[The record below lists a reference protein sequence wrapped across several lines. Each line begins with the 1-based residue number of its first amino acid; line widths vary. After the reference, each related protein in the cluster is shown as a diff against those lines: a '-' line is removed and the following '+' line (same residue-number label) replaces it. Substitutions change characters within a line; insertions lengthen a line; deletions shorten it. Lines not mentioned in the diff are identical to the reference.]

1 MDANSS
7 LPKHN
12 EKIIPR
18 KQRNKRLKKSDAEL
32 IQLFWSAPNEAFFGQ
47 ETVAPVTNTSV
58 KTLESNRWRG
68 KGIPYRKCS
77 GRVLYRKSD
86 VIAWLEGHELV
97 YSTSEYQKEGM
108 DNV

>member
-12 EKIIPR
+12 EEIIPR
-18 KQRNKRLKKSDAEL
+18 RRRNKRLKRPDAEL

-47 ETVAPVTNTSV
+47 ETIAPVTSSSI

-68 KGIPYRKCS
+68 KGIPYRKCA
-77 GRVLYRKSD
+77 GRVLYRKAD
-86 VIAWLEGHELV
+86 VIAWLESHALV
-97 YSTSEYQKEGM
+97 SSTSEYCGM
-108 DNV
+108 GVNHA